1 MAIRLVL
8 TPQEVPGSYPSL
20 PIVADSIDLAFVAS
34 GADYVEGF
42 SFPLTGRELL
52 IIRNDNVAAK
62 TVTIDSLASKRT
74 NREGDITAYS
84 IGIGEYVALG
94 PFSKDGWQQ
103 VNGDLHGEVNAADL
117 MLLVLKW

>member
-1 MAIRLVL
+1 MARLVL
-8 TPQEVPGSYPSL
+8 VPQEMPGSYPSL
-20 PIVADSIDLAFVAS
+20 PLVADSIDLAFVAS
-34 GADYVEGF
+34 GADYIDGF
-42 SFPLTGRELL
+42 SLPLTGREML

-62 TVTIDSLASKRT
+62 TVTLDSLVSKRT

-94 PFSKDGWQQ
+94 PFSSDGWKQTD
-103 VNGDLHGEVNAADL
+103 GTLHGAVNAADL